1 MEAVMSALGAIE
13 TPVAGA
19 PDARNAAGPDLA
31 SRARPLRVVAGSAP
45 FIAAPAAD
53 GTAAGTQPRS
63 SSNPRA
69 ASGSVSAGAFRT
81 GTVLAGTVLAGT
93 VLTGTVVSRGWQR
106 PRLAADAG
114 VPRAQLRLTTRGRIV
129 VATLV
134 IVAVTAAALLITML
148 ASGGAQATNHG
159 QAHAGY
165 QGLHQVVVRPGQ
177 TLWSLAAVAE
187 PTADPRNVVQEIMSA
202 NALNSPSISA
212 GQLLWVP

>member
-93 VLTGTVVSRGWQR
+93 VVSRGWQR

-177 TLWSLAAVAE
+177 TLWSLAAAAE

>member
-81 GTVLAGTVLAGT
+81 GTVLAGTVL
-93 VLTGTVVSRGWQR
+93 TGTVVSRGWQR

-114 VPRAQLRLTTRGRIV
+114 
-129 VATLV
+129 
-134 IVAVTAAALLITML
+134 
-148 ASGGAQATNHG
+148 
-159 QAHAGY
+159 
-165 QGLHQVVVRPGQ
+165 
-177 TLWSLAAVAE
+177 
-187 PTADPRNVVQEIMSA
+187 
-202 NALNSPSISA
+202 
-212 GQLLWVP
+212 

>member
-1 MEAVMSALGAIE
+1 MSALGAIE

-19 PDARNAAGPDLA
+19 PDARNAAGPNLA
-31 SRARPLRVVAGSAP
+31 SRTRPLRVVAGPVPS
-45 FIAAPAAD
+45 IAAPAAE

-63 SSNPRA
+63 SSNPVL
-69 ASGSVSAGAFRT
+69 S
-81 GTVLAGTVLAGT
+81 GTVI
-93 VLTGTVVSRGWQR
+93 SRGRQR
-106 PRLAADAG
+106 PQLAADAG
-114 VPRAQLRLTTRGRIV
+114 VRRAQLRLTARGRVV

-134 IVAVTAAALLITML
+134 IAAVTLAVLLITML

-165 QGLHQVVVRPGQ
+165 QGMHQVVVRPGQ
-177 TLWSLAAVAE
+177 TLWSLAAAAE
-187 PTADPRNVVQEIMSA
+187 PTADPRNVVQQIMSA

>member
-81 GTVLAGTVLAGT
+81 GTVLAGT

-177 TLWSLAAVAE
+177 TLWSLAAAAE